1 MPGRNDGPWT
11 APRAFV
17 PRTLCSVSDAR
28 AQTWSALLAGWT
40 DFARSAAAL
49 PKTGDAGLL
58 RRSVPAIIGLQA
70 LTHALREIDTL
81 PPAEY
86 APGVDRAS
94 VGVRTLV
101 QELHAIWRGE
111 PMPEALTEIIAD
123 AREWLEVA
131 ASSGVEFVP
140 ADDPYRVPAIDSALL
155 ERWIRDYTID
165 GELWLAPPAFVL
177 RASLPVCFLKEPS
190 GRPPAAALLGA
201 IADALPGCLWRRVP
215 RMRQVY
221 QTIDD
226 SGAVKSFVVKPM
238 NELPVGRP
246 LLRQI
251 VARGSVLEADG
262 HASPAG
268 VTAPLTSQA

>member
-1 MPGRNDGPWT
+1 MADT
-11 APRAFV
+11 
-17 PRTLCSVSDAR
+17 R

-49 PKTGDAGLL
+49 PKSGDAGLL

-70 LTHALREIDTL
+70 LTHALHEIDTL
-81 PPAEY
+81 PSAEY
-86 APGVDRAS
+86 APGVDRAA

-111 PMPEALTEIIAD
+111 PMPEALAEIISD
-123 AREWLEVA
+123 ARDHLDIA
-131 ASSGVEFVP
+131 SSSGVEFVP
-140 ADDPYRVPAIDSALL
+140 ADDPYQVPSVDPATI

-165 GELWLAPPAFVL
+165 GELWLAPASLVL

-190 GRPPAAALLGA
+190 GRPPTTALLGA
-201 IADALPGCLWRRVP
+201 IADSLPGCLWRRVP

-221 QTIDD
+221 QTLDAD
-226 SGAVKSFVVKPM
+226 GGVKSFVVKPM

-246 LLRQI
+246 LLRQV
-251 VARGSVLEADG
+251 VARGGLVDAFGAPASAPVNAFP
-262 HASPAG
+262 ASPIEPSNRPAPG
-268 VTAPLTSQA
+268 VLT

>member
-1 MPGRNDGPWT
+1 VADT
-11 APRAFV
+11 
-17 PRTLCSVSDAR
+17 R

-49 PKTGDAGLL
+49 PKSGDAGLL

-70 LTHALREIDTL
+70 LTHAMREIDTL
-81 PPAEY
+81 PSAEY

-94 VGVRTLV
+94 IGVRTLV

-111 PMPEALTEIIAD
+111 PMPDALAEIIAD
-123 AREWLEVA
+123 ARDHLDIA
-131 ASSGVEFVP
+131 SSSGVEFVP
-140 ADDPYRVPAIDSALL
+140 VDDPYQVPAIDAALI

-165 GELWLAPPAFVL
+165 GELWLAPASLVL

-221 QTIDD
+221 QTLDAE
-226 SGAVKSFVVKPM
+226 GAVKSFVVKPM

-246 LLRQI
+246 LLRQV
-251 VARGSVLEADG
+251 VARGRAIDAFGSPSVAVAPASQ
-262 HASPAG
+262 HAPD
-268 VTAPLTSQA
+268 

>member
-1 MPGRNDGPWT
+1 MADT
-11 APRAFV
+11 
-17 PRTLCSVSDAR
+17 R

-49 PKTGDAGLL
+49 PKSGDAGLL

-70 LTHALREIDTL
+70 LTHAMREIDTL
-81 PPAEY
+81 PSAEY

-94 VGVRTLV
+94 IGVRTLV

-111 PMPEALTEIIAD
+111 PMPDALAEIIAD
-123 AREWLEVA
+123 ARDHLDIA
-131 ASSGVEFVP
+131 SSSGVEFVP
-140 ADDPYRVPAIDSALL
+140 VDDPYQVPAIDPSLI

-165 GELWLAPPAFVL
+165 GELWLAPASLVL

-221 QTIDD
+221 QTLDA

-246 LLRQI
+246 LLRQV
-251 VARGSVLEADG
+251 VARGSAIDAFGSPSVTVAPASQ
-262 HASPAG
+262 HAPD
-268 VTAPLTSQA
+268 